1 MKGKRLI
8 KQGQKIPVRF
18 SFRER
23 DLIREH
29 VFAEPD
35 LTDRLKLTLLERDK
49 IVAKYSLDELNGL
62 LESISAKANHASDTG
77 LEKELDRI
85 FDHIIRI
92 CNSYTEE

>member
-18 SFRER
+18 SLRER
-23 DLIREH
+23 DLICEH
-29 VFAEPD
+29 VFAEPA

-49 IVAKYSLDELNGL
+49 IVVKYSLDELNGL
-62 LESISAKANHASDTG
+62 LESISAKANHTPDAG

-85 FDHIIRI
+85 FDHIIQI
-92 CNSYTEE
+92 CNSYTEK